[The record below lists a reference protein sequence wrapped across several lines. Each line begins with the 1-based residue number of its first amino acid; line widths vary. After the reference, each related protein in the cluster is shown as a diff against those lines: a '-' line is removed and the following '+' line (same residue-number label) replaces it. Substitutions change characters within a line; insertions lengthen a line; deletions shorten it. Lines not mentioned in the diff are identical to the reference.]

1 MEAQQTPPEFKK
13 QVGKFFI
20 SEKVLGKGASAE
32 VRLGCFAENKNQLVA
47 VKMIDKKNI
56 TDKDPKKFIDLLQR
70 EISILQSLSH
80 QNIVKMMDVSQTNNY
95 IYIFLEFCNGGSLKD
110 YIKKKGGY
118 LSEKEAVIFFKEI
131 CEAFKIMEEKKIIHR
146 DIKQENV
153 MIHND
158 QVKISDFGFS
168 RVIEVGDPNY
178 YSRLGTP
185 LYMPPQIIKGE
196 RYGPKC
202 DVWSVGILLYTMLYG
217 FHPFISKSEENKVTN
232 LVGLLKNIETR
243 EVKFPEKPAR
253 SQTIKK
259 LLIRMLGK
267 KEEDRLAWSDVFESD
282 IVKRDPNEVKKNNEI
297 LEKEIDD
304 FTKSVVMNRLYMEN
318 RRVIDQIQANA
329 QTESTTSLTEALTS
343 IKNNMVGSDKT
354 EKDLNLVSQEAGL
367 NEDKEKTEN
376 VAMNL
381 EEQKFSKYAKRFNDY
396 LLFERNLS
404 MFFNNLVT
412 KLYSVVHNKLLE
424 VPSDVYFRMMFLIC
438 KYAVLSMQRV
448 MDVLL
453 SKIKIINKNPHVWD
467 YYVKTAYFRRT
478 KRLVESDLEKITNM
492 FKEIDKRTKLE
503 LVVISEKEN
512 DMIILKNLSQFLE
525 KTTTNKYENLEQV
538 GMDIKFLVKEFL
550 ITLKNSIDKND
561 KETLILIKYLIIS
574 ADPYKYFKWD
584 TQNNLSEPDF
594 EIFYEDVENSEKATL
609 IQDIKKHWL

>member
-1 MEAQQTPPEFKK
+1 MVEQAPDFKK

-32 VRLGCFAENKNQLVA
+32 VRLGCYAENKNQFVA
-47 VKMIDKKNI
+47 VKIIDKKNI

-80 QNIVKMMDVSQTNNY
+80 QNIVKMIDVSQTNNN
-95 IYIFLEFCNGGSLKD
+95 IYIFLEYCNGGTLKD

-118 LSEKEAVIFFKEI
+118 LSEKEAIIFFKEI
-131 CEAFKIMEEKKIIHR
+131 CEAFKVMELKKIIHR

-168 RVIEVGDPNY
+168 RVIEAGDPNY

-185 LYMPPQIIKGE
+185 LYMPPQIIRAE
-196 RYGPKC
+196 PYGPKC
-202 DVWSVGILLYTMLYG
+202 DIWSVGILLYNMLYG
-217 FHPFISKSEENKVTN
+217 FHPFISKNEETKVSN
-232 LVGLLKNIETR
+232 LVQLLKNIETR

-253 SQTIKK
+253 SQTVKK
-259 LLIRMLGK
+259 LLISMLGK
-267 KEEDRLAWSDVFESD
+267 KEEDRCSWNDIFENE
-282 IVKRDPNEVKKNNEI
+282 IIKRDPTEVKKNNEI

-318 RRVIDQIQANA
+318 RRVMDQIQANA
-329 QTESTTSLTEALTS
+329 QTESTTSVQDTISVTKSTTNSE
-343 IKNNMVGSDKT
+343 KNEGKN
-354 EKDLNLVSQEAGL
+354 EKDLNLVSQDAG
-367 NEDKEKTEN
+367 EIDQEKNDN
-376 VAMNL
+376 VTMNL

-412 KLYSVVHNKLLE
+412 KLYSIVHNKLLE
-424 VPSDVYFRMMFLIC
+424 VASNVYFRMMFLIC
-438 KYAVLSMQRV
+438 KYALLSMQRV

-453 SKIKIINKNPHVWD
+453 NKIKIINKNPHVWD

-478 KRLVESDLEKITNM
+478 KRIVESDLDKITNM
-492 FKEIDKRTKLE
+492 FKEIDKRTKRE
-503 LVVISEKEN
+503 LVEISEKEN
-512 DMIILKNLSQFLE
+512 DMLILKGLSAFLE
-525 KTTTNKYENLEQV
+525 KNTTNKYENLETV
-538 GMDIKFLVKEFL
+538 SADIKLLVKEFL
-550 ITLKNSIDKND
+550 FTLKNTIDKND
-561 KETLILIKYLIIS
+561 KDTLILIKYLIIS
-574 ADPYKYFKWD
+574 ADPYKYFKWN
-584 TQNNLSEPDF
+584 TVENLSEPDF
-594 EIFYEDVENSEKATL
+594 EIFYEEVENSEKLTL

>member
-1 MEAQQTPPEFKK
+1 MEPQKETLPEFKK

-56 TDKDPKKFIDLLQR
+56 TEKDPKKFIDLLQR

-118 LSEKEAVIFFKEI
+118 LSEKEAIIFFKEI
-131 CEAFKIMEEKKIIHR
+131 CEAFKVMEEKKIIHR

-153 MIHND
+153 MINND

-217 FHPFISKSEENKVTN
+217 FHPFISKSEESKVTN
-232 LVGLLKNIETR
+232 LVGLLKNIENR
-243 EVKFPEKPAR
+243 DVKFPDKPAR
-253 SQTIKK
+253 SQTVKK
-259 LLIRMLGK
+259 LLIGMLGK
-267 KEEDRLAWSDVFESD
+267 KEEDRLSWSEVFESD

-318 RRVIDQIQANA
+318 RRVIDVIQANA
-329 QTESTTSLTEALTS
+329 QTESTTSLTEAM
-343 IKNNMVGSDKT
+343 KNITMSDKGND
-354 EKDLNLVSQEAGL
+354 KDKDTNLISQEAGL

-376 VAMNL
+376 VAQNL
-381 EEQKFSKYAKRFNDY
+381 EEQKYSKYAKRFNDY

-448 MDVLL
+448 MDVLMN
-453 SKIKIINKNPHVWD
+453 KIKIINKNPHVWD

-492 FKEIDKRTKLE
+492 FKEIDKRTKME

-512 DMIILKNLSQFLE
+512 DMTILKNLSSFLE

-538 GMDIKFLVKEFL
+538 GSDIKLLVKEFL
-550 ITLKNSIDKND
+550 ITLKNSLDKNEKD
-561 KETLILIKYLIIS
+561 TLILIKYLIIS
-574 ADPYKYFKWD
+574 SEPYKYFKWN
-584 TQNNLSEPDF
+584 TQDNLSEPDF
-594 EIFYEDVENSEKATL
+594 EIFYEEVENSEKAVL
-609 IQDIKKHWL
+609 IAEIKKHWL

>member
-1 MEAQQTPPEFKK
+1 MVESQLPDFKK
-13 QVGKFFI
+13 QVGRFFI
-20 SEKVLGKGASAE
+20 SDKFLGKGASAE
-32 VRLGCFAENKNQLVA
+32 VRLGCYAENKNQLVA
-47 VKMIDKKNI
+47 VKIIDKKNI

-80 QNIVKMMDVSQTNNY
+80 HNIVKMMDVSQTNNN
-95 IYIFLEFCNGGSLKD
+95 IYIFLEFCNGGTLKD

-118 LSEKEAVIFFKEI
+118 LSEKEAIIFFKEI

-168 RVIEVGDPNY
+168 RVIEAGDPNY

-196 RYGPKC
+196 PYGPKC
-202 DVWSVGILLYTMLYG
+202 DVWSVGILLYTMIYG
-217 FHPFISKSEENKVTN
+217 FHPFISKNEENKVTN
-232 LVGLLKNIETR
+232 LVQLLKNIESR
-243 EVKFPEKPAR
+243 EVKFPERPAR
-253 SQTIKK
+253 SQTVKK
-259 LLIRMLGK
+259 LLIGMLGK
-267 KEEDRLAWSDVFESD
+267 KEDDRLAWCDIFENE
-282 IVKRDPNEVKKNNEI
+282 IVKRDATEVKKNNEI

-329 QTESTTSLTEALTS
+329 QTESTTSLNETNSSKTMNIETKS
-343 IKNNMVGSDKT
+343 KNN
-354 EKDLNLVSQEAGL
+354 EKDVNLISQDAGTI
-367 NEDKEKTEN
+367 EKEKIDN
-376 VAMNL
+376 VANNL
-381 EEQKFSKYAKRFNDY
+381 EEQKYSKYAKRFNDY

-438 KYAVLSMQRV
+438 KYALLSMQRV

-453 SKIKIINKNPHVWD
+453 NKIKIINKNPHVWD
-467 YYVKTAYFRRT
+467 YYVKTSYFRRT

-492 FKEIDKRTKLE
+492 FKEIDKRTKIE

-512 DMIILKNLSQFLE
+512 NMIILKNLSVFLE
-525 KTTTNKYENLEQV
+525 KTTTSKYENLEQV
-538 GMDIKFLVKEFL
+538 GGDIKTLVKDF
-550 ITLKNSIDKND
+550 IQTLKPTLDKND
-561 KETLILIKYLIIS
+561 KDTLILIKYLIIS
-574 ADPYKYFKWD
+574 ADPYKYFKWN
-584 TQNNLSEPDF
+584 TQDNLSEPDF
-594 EIFYEDVENSEKATL
+594 EIFYEDVENSEKISL
-609 IQDIKKHWL
+609 IQDIKKNWL

>member
-1 MEAQQTPPEFKK
+1 
-13 QVGKFFI
+13 
-20 SEKVLGKGASAE
+20 
-32 VRLGCFAENKNQLVA
+32 
-47 VKMIDKKNI
+47 
-56 TDKDPKKFIDLLQR
+56 
-70 EISILQSLSH
+70 
-80 QNIVKMMDVSQTNNY
+80 
-95 IYIFLEFCNGGSLKD
+95 
-110 YIKKKGGY
+110 
-118 LSEKEAVIFFKEI
+118 
-131 CEAFKIMEEKKIIHR
+131 
-146 DIKQENV
+146 
-153 MIHND
+153 
-158 QVKISDFGFS
+158 
-168 RVIEVGDPNY
+168 
-178 YSRLGTP
+178 
-185 LYMPPQIIKGE
+185 
-196 RYGPKC
+196 
-202 DVWSVGILLYTMLYG
+202 
-217 FHPFISKSEENKVTN
+217 
-232 LVGLLKNIETR
+232 
-243 EVKFPEKPAR
+243 VKFPEKPAR